1 MNSFFINI
9 TAELDFKK
17 DTETFLGIST
27 TLDEVLEKF
36 QYHASIK
43 RIRETYKGNENFS
56 FHEVAEEQVIKEI
69 LHLDR

>member
-36 QYHASIK
+36 QYHACIK

-56 FHEVAEEQVIKEI
+56 FDEVAEKQVIKEI